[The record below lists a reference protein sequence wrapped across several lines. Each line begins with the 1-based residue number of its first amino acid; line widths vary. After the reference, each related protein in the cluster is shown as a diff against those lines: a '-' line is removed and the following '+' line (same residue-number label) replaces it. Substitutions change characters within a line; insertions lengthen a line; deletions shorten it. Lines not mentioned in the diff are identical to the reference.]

1 MPGIPTALTQGG
13 RLVLPA
19 KVRSQLHLVDGE
31 RVVIEVHGTSLTVT
45 PVRVK
50 ILEAQ
55 ELAAKYLKPGES
67 LVDDLLAE
75 RRREFTREVE
85 E

>member
-1 MPGIPTALTQGG
+1 MSGIAATLTQGG

-19 KVRSQLHLVDGE
+19 KVRSQLHLEDGD
-31 RVVIEVHGTSLTVT
+31 RLVIEVHGDSLTVT

-50 ILEAQ
+50 IQEAQ
-55 ELAAKYLKPGES
+55 KLVAKYIKPGGS

-75 RRREFTREVE
+75 RRQEFAREVGE
-85 E
+85 